1 MAIEDRTSPL
11 DRPAART
18 TLAAPS
24 TGKPMLID
32 RLMPRYDAVRAEH
45 RIVPGDIATVYAA
58 TRRADFIRAWRES
71 VAVRLL
77 FAARGVGERAISL
90 IGGREHHELPPPES
104 MRLAD
109 MPTHGDWVLLGED
122 PPHEIAYGV
131 VGRFWAGETIW
142 AQIDAA
148 DFETFAEPGFG
159 KIACNF
165 SLNPYGTDRTL
176 VTYEC
181 RTLATDETAR
191 RGFKRYWRPLAP
203 FIGLVMRSQLRVIEA
218 ETAGR

>member
-1 MAIEDRTSPL
+1 
-11 DRPAART
+11 
-18 TLAAPS
+18 
-24 TGKPMLID
+24 
-32 RLMPRYDAVRAEH
+32 
-45 RIVPGDIATVYAA
+45 
-58 TRRADFIRAWRES
+58 
-71 VAVRLL
+71 
-77 FAARGVGERAISL
+77 
-90 IGGREHHELPPPES
+90 

-122 PPHEIAYGV
+122 PPHEIAFGV
-131 VGRFWAGETIW
+131 LGRFWAGETIRG
-142 AQIDAA
+142 QIDAA

-159 KIACNF
+159 KIACNV
-165 SLNPYGTDRTL
+165 SLNPDGTDRTL

-191 RGFKRYWRPLAP
+191 RCFKRYWRPLAA

>member
-1 MAIEDRTSPL
+1 MTIEDRTSPL
-11 DRPAART
+11 DRVAAQST
-18 TLAAPS
+18 T
-24 TGKPMLID
+24 GERMLIE
-32 RLMPRYDAVRAEH
+32 RLMPCYDAVRAEH

-77 FAARGVGERAISL
+77 FAARGLGERAVSVIAR
-90 IGGREHHELPPPES
+90 RELREPPPPES

-109 MPTHGDWVLLGED
+109 MPTHGDWVLLGEE
-122 PPHEIAYGV
+122 PPNEIAFGV
-131 VGRFWAGETIW
+131 VGRFWAGETVW

-148 DFETFAEPGFG
+148 DFEAFAEPGFG

-165 SLNPYGTDRTL
+165 SLRPYGAGRTL

-181 RTLATDETAR
+181 RTLATDENAR
-191 RGFKRYWRPLAP
+191 RGFMCYWRPLAP
-203 FIGLVMRSQLRVIEA
+203 FIGLVMRAQLRVIEA
-218 ETAGR
+218 ETTGR